1 MIASQNLIALALARG
16 YQIRPD
22 ALKILEDSNNGNYEH
37 VISAI
42 IQRKQTSAV
51 NDFAI
56 NKEDLLGIVYDP
68 GEVHEGGSAVS
79 TVKVEESFEVV
90 RDVIKEESPL
100 EGIEGYWTLFKSR
113 FEKFMKIA
121 KERPEFFQADFMDKK
136 SGESI
141 DKDKHSRIAGLLADR
156 RSGRGSVQI
165 TIESENGAIS
175 AVALDVS
182 VKRKALESL
191 LDQMVLVE
199 LERGKSGRNIV
210 KDLRPLD
217 IPDRVGNFSNKV
229 VYGVFLSDIHVGCK
243 TFLRSSFEKFLF
255 WLSDRSGEDA
265 EIVRRIKYLIIAGDV
280 VDGVG
285 VYPGQENEL
294 EERNILKQYEM
305 FTSLINKVPKDIHIF
320 VTPGNHDA
328 TRQALPQF
336 AIPKK
341 YAAGLYA
348 MENLTM
354 LGDPAEIRLH
364 GVNVLIYHG
373 QSLPDVVST
382 APNQSFER
390 PAAAMKLLLKARHLA
405 PTYGRGTSFAPERTD
420 RLVIE
425 SVPDIF
431 HCGHIHTLD
440 SDVYKGTLLL
450 NSGTWQSQ
458 TKYQYNMGIVPVA
471 GVAPIVNL
479 STFDVLTKNFL

>member
-1 MIASQNLIALALARG
+1 MIASQNLISLALARG

-22 ALKILEDSNNGNYEH
+22 ALKILEDSEGLDYDEAISLIIKKKQ
-37 VISAI
+37 ISAF
-42 IQRKQTSAV
+42 K
-51 NDFAI
+51 DFVI
-56 NKEDLLGIVYDP
+56 NKDDLTGIVYNPVEISEESDI
-68 GEVHEGGSAVS
+68 SS
-79 TVKVEESFEVV
+79 TTELNESFEVV
-90 RDVIKEESPL
+90 KDVVKEQPL
-100 EGIEGYWTLFKSR
+100 GGIEGYLALFKSR

-121 KERPEFFQADFMDKK
+121 KERPDFFQPVSMNMQQ
-136 SGESI
+136 SESESI
-141 DKDKHSRIAGLLADR
+141 RKNSRIAGLLSYR
-156 RSGRGSVQI
+156 RGGRGSVQI
-165 TIESENGAIS
+165 TIEGESGVIS
-175 AVALDVS
+175 AVALNVS
-182 VKRKALESL
+182 VKRRALESL

-199 LERGKSGRNIV
+199 LERGKSGQNVV
-210 KDLRPLD
+210 KDLRPLGV
-217 IPDRVGNFSNKV
+217 PDRVINSSNKV

-243 TFLRSSFEKFLF
+243 TFLRTSFEKFLF
-255 WLSDRSGEDA
+255 WLSDRSSEDG
-265 EIVRRIKYLIIAGDV
+265 EIVKRIKYLIIAGDI

-285 VYPGQENEL
+285 VYPGQESEL
-294 EERNILKQYEM
+294 EERNIVKQYGM
-305 FTSLINKVPKDIHIF
+305 FSSLISKVPKDIHIF
-320 VTPGNHDA
+320 ITPGNHDA

-336 AIPKK
+336 AIPRK
-341 YAAGLYA
+341 YAEELY
-348 MENLTM
+348 MMGNVTM

-364 GVNVLIYHG
+364 GVNVLVYHG

-382 APNQSFER
+382 APNQSFDR

-405 PTYGRGTSFAPERTD
+405 PTYGRGTSFAPERSD

-458 TKYQYNMGIVPVA
+458 TKYQYNMGIVPVPA
-471 GVAPIVNL
+471 VAPIVNL